1 MVKIHIQGMSNSF
14 VVTFDKILKFSRTY
28 VGKLQKAREWGQF
41 FRLGRGKIFFYLL
54 DTEAALHA
62 ARLCRELGPFF
73 DRARQAY

>member
-1 MVKIHIQGMSNSF
+1 MSNSF

-62 ARLCRELGPFF
+62 ARQPSSVKMLSE
-73 DRARQAY
+73 DEVRAFSTL